1 MLKSQTP
8 ILRFES
14 ERLQLKYVA
23 KWFKAGVH
31 NNNVSSKIKGAKMP
45 NKIDL
50 TN

>member
-23 KWFKAGVH
+23 KWFKAGVY
-31 NNNVSSKIKGAKMP
+31 NNNVSSIYARVAQ
-45 NKIDL
+45 L
-50 TN
+50 VEAFAF